1 MSDRNADRFAVRPK
15 FLAWLTLAIALPVL
29 AHAAWDYTEARR
41 LRARVDAHMQ
51 RKASRRRSIR
61 SGRFVISQTR
71 EREAA
76 RLYRAAAALASDWN
90 RNAYVPLAPPNN
102 ILNSTPQDWSP
113 AQREAGRPSRF
124 CKQRCAGLGG
134 SRDGDRV
141 FRVSSRHGLQLPI
154 CGIVAARTTRK
165 PPHARARC

>member
-1 MSDRNADRFAVRPK
+1 MSDRNVDRFAVRPK

-61 SGRFVISQTR
+61 SGRIANLTDT

-102 ILNSTPQDWSP
+102 ILNAAPQDWSP
-113 AQREAGRPSRF
+113 AQREQANRLLSANSEVLDVGR
-124 CKQRCAGLGG
+124 

-141 FRVSSRHGLQLPI
+141 FRVSSRHGL
-154 CGIVAARTTRK
+154 
-165 PPHARARC
+165 